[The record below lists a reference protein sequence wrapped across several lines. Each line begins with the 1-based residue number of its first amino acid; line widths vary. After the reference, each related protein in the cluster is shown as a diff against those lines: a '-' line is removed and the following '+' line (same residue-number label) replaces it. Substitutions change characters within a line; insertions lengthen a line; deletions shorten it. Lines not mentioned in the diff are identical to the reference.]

1 MTIFSMYG
9 DVKFYRPID
18 DRNIYINLI
27 NIMIYKYINII
38 YKTNY

>member
-1 MTIFSMYG
+1 MYG

-18 DRNIYINLI
+18 DRNISIIN
-27 NIMIYKYINII
+27 MIYKYINII